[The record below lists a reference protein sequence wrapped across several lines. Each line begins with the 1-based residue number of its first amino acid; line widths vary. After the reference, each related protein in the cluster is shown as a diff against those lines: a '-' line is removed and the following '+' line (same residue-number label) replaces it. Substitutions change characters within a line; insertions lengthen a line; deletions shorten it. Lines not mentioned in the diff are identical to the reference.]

1 MNTISELTDYLGLE
15 DLLEDKE
22 KLEREITRNFDN
34 EQVLPIVD
42 KHAQEEAFPR
52 RWVPKIARR

>member
-34 EQVLPIVD
+34 EQERQSGWPGDL
-42 KHAQEEAFPR
+42 
-52 RWVPKIARR
+52 

>member
-42 KHAQEEAFPR
+42 KHA
-52 RWVPKIARR
+52 